1 MIRYLETEE
10 KGRCLDLWREA
21 FPEDSTEFCDY
32 YFKEK
37 MKDNRVLVRE
47 ENGEIVSMIHRN
59 PYRIYMRG
67 NEAVCDYIVG
77 VSTLVSERHKGYMRS
92 LMLAMLRDMQEERMP
107 FTFLMPARESLYR
120 PHIVS
125 LTTPSAIPQ
134 DLPQVSSDHMAP
146 CGYGDYI

>member
-107 FTFLMPARESLYR
+107 FTF
-120 PHIVS
+120 
-125 LTTPSAIPQ
+125 
-134 DLPQVSSDHMAP
+134 
-146 CGYGDYI
+146 

>member
-77 VSTLVSERHKGYMRS
+77 VSTLVSERHKAHAGDAAGYAGRAHAVYLS
-92 LMLAMLRDMQEERMP
+92 DACKG
-107 FTFLMPARESLYR
+107 
-120 PHIVS
+120 
-125 LTTPSAIPQ
+125 IPV
-134 DLPQVSSDHMAP
+134 PPV
-146 CGYGDYI
+146 

>member
-47 ENGEIVSMIHRN
+47 EKR
-59 PYRIYMRG
+59 
-67 NEAVCDYIVG
+67 
-77 VSTLVSERHKGYMRS
+77 
-92 LMLAMLRDMQEERMP
+92 RDRV
-107 FTFLMPARESLYR
+107 Y
-120 PHIVS
+120 
-125 LTTPSAIPQ
+125 
-134 DLPQVSSDHMAP
+134 AP
-146 CGYGDYI
+146 PEPL

>member
-47 ENGEIVSMIHRN
+47 ENVEIVSMIHRN
-59 PYRIYMRG
+59 PYARTPIG
-67 NEAVCDYIVG
+67 G
-77 VSTLVSERHKGYMRS
+77 QVS
-92 LMLAMLRDMQEERMP
+92 LRDRKLLIATLQ
-107 FTFLMPARESLYR
+107 
-120 PHIVS
+120 
-125 LTTPSAIPQ
+125 
-134 DLPQVSSDHMAP
+134 
-146 CGYGDYI
+146 

>member
-37 MKDNRVLVRE
+37 MKDNKVLVRE

-59 PYRIYMRG
+59 PYKIYMRG
-67 NEAVCDYIVG
+67 SEAVCDYIVG
-77 VSTLVSERHKGYMRS
+77 VSTLVAERHKGYLRS
-92 LMLAMLRDMQEERMP
+92 L
-107 FTFLMPARESLYR
+107 
-120 PHIVS
+120 I
-125 LTTPSAIPQ
+125 
-134 DLPQVSSDHMAP
+134 
-146 CGYGDYI
+146 

>member
-37 MKDNRVLVRE
+37 MKDNKVLVRE
-47 ENGEIVSMIHRN
+47 ENGEIVSMLHRN

-67 NEAVCDYIVG
+67 SEAVCDYIVG
-77 VSTLVSERHKGYMRS
+77 VSTLVAGRHKGYMRS

-107 FTFLMPARESLYR
+107 FTFLMPARESLV
-120 PHIVS
+120 PS
-125 LTTPSAIPQ
+125 LRFPVY
-134 DLPQVSSDHMAP
+134 L
-146 CGYGDYI
+146 

>member
-1 MIRYLETEE
+1 MIRYLGTEE

-21 FPEDSTEFCDY
+21 FPE
-32 YFKEK
+32 EK

-107 FTFLMPARESLYR
+107 FTFLMPARESLY
-120 PHIVS
+120 
-125 LTTPSAIPQ
+125 AG
-134 DLPQVSSDHMAP
+134 SSDIIPISTRSHV
-146 CGYGDYI
+146 I